1 MIHSLEIPDKSG
13 MFDYFRGM
21 ARYTAGGELAHGQDD
36 AQVVVVV
43 PFLAYLLWQHSPTLS
58 FATTLSNT
66 PVGGQIQQHDAQ
78 WQFLARKVVLAM
90 YRSIC

>member
-1 MIHSLEIPDKSG
+1 

-43 PFLAYLLWQHSPTLS
+43 PFLAYLLWQHSPHS
-58 FATTLSNT
+58 FSAGDDA
-66 PVGGQIQQHDAQ
+66 GGFDTSDGVDGA
-78 WQFLARKVVLAM
+78 VCGVM
-90 YRSIC
+90 